1 MVVNIPES
9 DDFYQSGKELF
20 NFAWDALSNLLTQLD
35 QADYYGV
42 DKNEVSEKY
51 WAGAQRTLTTS
62 LAIVQQGVEF
72 VLKGKISAISPYLLI
87 SDPPSR
93 WPSSEVGESIDF
105 SQFRTVD
112 AQDLIRIH
120 DTFAPVPLST
130 TFAEKFHSLRERR
143 NAIMHSVGKSNA
155 ISVAEVIEAIL
166 YMHKSLFPTET
177 WAWNRK
183 NFLENSPDS
192 ELGGGEF
199 SINRTCWE
207 FSIVKDMLKR
217 ADILSYMGIDKK
229 QRAYLCPKCL
239 AGANTDAGFEFKL
252 ANLRPKS
259 SSATIL
265 YCPVCNVEHDVKR
278 EDCEDGCPGN
288 VISAATDICL
298 TCGN

>member
-93 WPSSEVGESIDF
+93 WPTSEEGDSIDF

-120 DTFAPVPLST
+120 DTFSPVPLSA

-143 NAIMHSVGKSNA
+143 NAIMHSVGKSIA

-217 ADILSYMGIDKK
+217 AEVFSYMGIDKK
-229 QRAYLCPKCL
+229 QRAYLCPTCL
-239 AGANTDAGFEFKL
+239 SGANTDAGFEFKL

-259 SSATIL
+259 SDATIL